1 MPDMKQLLI
10 IDPGH
15 GGADPGAVDGR
26 MREKD
31 LVLRLA
37 GLVNQWADRNGMAT
51 VLTRTSDKFISL
63 KRRVTIER
71 QAVAAHNGAA
81 AFVSLHINAGPTGA
95 IARGVS
101 VFHSEASTLG
111 KSLSR
116 SIFAMIQEQAPQMP
130 QYNAG
135 VLADEED
142 GILNDE
148 SFLDHSL
155 YVLKHTKSPAAL
167 VELGFI
173 TSAEDRALL
182 SDGQF
187 LDRAAL
193 GIVDGVRAWFI
204 GTEEE

>member
-1 MPDMKQLLI
+1 MPDLKYLLI

-71 QAVAAHNGAA
+71 QAVAAHHGAA
-81 AFVSLHINAGPTGA
+81 AFVSLHINAGPAGA
-95 IARGVS
+95 VARGAS
-101 VFHSEASTLG
+101 VFHSEVSTLG

-116 SIFAMIQEQAPQMP
+116 SILAMIQEQAPQMP

-155 YVLKHTKSPAAL
+155 YVLKNTKSPAAL

-182 SDGQF
+182 SEGQF

-204 GTEEE
+204 NREEQ